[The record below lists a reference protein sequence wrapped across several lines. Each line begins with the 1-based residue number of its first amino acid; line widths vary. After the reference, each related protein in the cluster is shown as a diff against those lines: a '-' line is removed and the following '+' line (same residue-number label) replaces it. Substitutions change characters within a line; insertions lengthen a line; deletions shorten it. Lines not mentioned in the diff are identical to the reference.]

1 MNTECVCITIYS
13 FPPQTYDPLLT
24 VQDIVMSNPL
34 RSAGVTELET
44 VTLYTVIRASKI
56 KTQMLI
62 IYLHVHIHN
71 FTDLHI
77 LFICGAAVNIPKC
90 SY

>member
-1 MNTECVCITIYS
+1 
-13 FPPQTYDPLLT
+13 
-24 VQDIVMSNPL
+24 MSNPL

-62 IYLHVHIHN
+62 IYLHVHIPVHN
-71 FTDLHI
+71 FTDIHK
-77 LFICGAAVNIPKC
+77 LFICGVIVNISKC